1 MKRLFF
7 RYFISIFSIAVIVLL
22 VQFSVLLFQYS
33 VSQNRWKVRVYEDF
47 VTYSKDAMS
56 QGFYEG
62 FGLNSLLV
70 AFSGIDDDRVSG
82 FIIRDVEGYNMIS
95 FGKDSEGRLLSSYIP
110 TGPRTQSDT
119 SSRTRKVRASRLNLV
134 YDNTYRTGD
143 VSVTL
148 SSAADIDVSLPAVL
162 RNQDIIGSIILAI
175 DGEDSFIVDLLS
187 YSPRTYEYSK
197 DIINSCYRAILIS
210 IPICLLIALVAAWVI
225 SSRNTQYINSVRRAL
240 NDLSRGKNGV
250 SVPQQNNIEL
260 DEISV
265 SIEELDK
272 SLQAN
277 ARSRKA
283 WLRSISHDLNTPA
296 TAMKVIVDG
305 LNDGVFPADEQTLKE
320 LQKENDTLSE
330 RIGRVIDFST
340 LQADTEAVEEDVP
353 ADQLVTEVL
362 SGFDKA
368 DRVEV
373 NASCDVL
380 HCDAALMARA
390 VRELLK
396 NATEAGEDESPVTW
410 TISETE
416 DSYCMEVLNEGKIPE
431 DMDEDFFE
439 PWTRGDWSRTSGGSG
454 LGLPIAAAIV
464 SLHKGTISVL
474 QADENHVKASI
485 KWPRN

>member
-1 MKRLFF
+1 MKKLFF
-7 RYFISIFSIAVIVLL
+7 RYFISIFSIAVVVLL
-22 VQFSVLLFQYS
+22 IQFGALLLQYG

-47 VTYSKDAMS
+47 VVYSKDAMS
-56 QGFYEG
+56 KGFYEG

-110 TGPRTQSDT
+110 TGPGARRDT
-119 SSRTRKVRASRLNLV
+119 TDRTRKVRASRLNLV
-134 YDNTYRTGD
+134 YDNTYKTGD

-148 SSAADIDVSLPAVL
+148 SSAENIDVSLPAVL

-210 IPICLLIALVAAWVI
+210 IPICLLIALAAAWII
-225 SSRNTQYINSVRRAL
+225 SSRNTRYINSVRKAL
-240 NDLSRGKNGV
+240 NDLSRGKSGV
-250 SVPQQNNIEL
+250 SVPQQDNTEL

-265 SIEELDK
+265 AIEELDN
-272 SLQAN
+272 SLQSN

-283 WLRSISHDLNTPA
+283 WLQSISHDLNTPA
-296 TAMKVIVDG
+296 TAMKMIVDG
-305 LNDGVFPADEQTLKE
+305 LNDGVFPADEQTFKE

-340 LQADTEAVEEDVP
+340 LQADTEAAIGEVSTEQFVN
-353 ADQLVTEVL
+353 EVL

-368 DRVEV
+368 GEIEISAGCETLR
-373 NASCDVL
+373 CDCV
-380 HCDAALMARA
+380 LMARA

-396 NATEAGEDESPVTW
+396 NATEAKTGDDSVKW
-410 TISETE
+410 SISETD
-416 DSYCMEVLNEGKIPE
+416 DSYTMEVLNEGKLAE
-431 DMDEDFFE
+431 DMDADFFE
-439 PWTRGDWSRTSGGSG
+439 PWARGDWSRTSGGSG
-454 LGLPIAAAIV
+454 LGLPIASTIAQ
-464 SLHKGTISVL
+464 LHKGTISVI
-474 QADENHVKASI
+474 QADENHVKATI
-485 KWPRN
+485 IWPK

>member
-22 VQFSVLLFQYS
+22 IQFGALLFQYS

-47 VTYSKDAMS
+47 VVYSKDAMS

-110 TGPRTQSDT
+110 TGPRTQND
-119 SSRTRKVRASRLNLV
+119 SSAKTRKVRASRLNIV
-134 YDNTYRTGD
+134 YDSTYKSGD
-143 VSVTL
+143 VSVTM
-148 SSAADIDVSLPAVL
+148 SSAANIDVNLPTVL

-240 NDLSRGKNGV
+240 NDLSRGKSGV
-250 SVPQQNNIEL
+250 SVPQQNNSEL

-305 LNDGVFPADEQTLKE
+305 LNDGVFPAEEQTLKE

-353 ADQLVTEVL
+353 TELFINEVL

-368 DRVEV
+368 HRVEV
-373 NASCDVL
+373 NAACDVV

-396 NATEAGEDESPVTW
+396 NAAEAGEDESSVTW

-416 DSYCMEVLNEGKIPE
+416 DSYRMEILNEGKIPG

-439 PWTRGDWSRTSGGSG
+439 PWARGDWSRTSGGSG

-464 SLHKGTISVL
+464 SLHKGAISVL
-474 QADENHVKASI
+474 QADENHVKAVVS
-485 KWPRN
+485 WPRN